1 MRTAKIERK
10 TNETQIVM
18 ELNIDSRGES
28 EVNTG
33 IGFFDHMLNLFA
45 FHGDFDLKLICQ
57 GDLNIDEHHSVEDI
71 GIVLGQTFKK
81 ALEDR
86 KGIQRYSSIYI
97 PMDEALCH
105 VTIDISN
112 RPYLVFNVDFKSEN
126 LGQMNT
132 QGFKEFF
139 RAFAYNA
146 AITLHINQLYGE
158 NDHHK
163 IEGVFKA
170 FGKALK
176 EATRIVSDQTPS
188 TKGLL

>member
-18 ELNIDSRGES
+18 ELNIDSRGKS
-28 EVNTG
+28 EINTG

-81 ALEDR
+81 ALADR

-126 LGQMNT
+126 LL
-132 QGFKEFF
+132 GFLSNGVNSVSKVTAVSLANPSTARQSGRLEVIS
-139 RAFAYNA
+139 NSMISWPIP
-146 AITLHINQLYGE
+146 ITS
-158 NDHHK
+158 
-163 IEGVFKA
+163 
-170 FGKALK
+170 KALPPIG
-176 EATRIVSDQTPS
+176 ASSGNT
-188 TKGLL
+188 